1 MISVIIP
8 LYNKELFIER
18 TIKSLLSQ
26 TFKEFEAIFVD
37 DGSTDK
43 SPQIV
48 ENIHD
53 NRIKLVRKENGGPSS
68 ARNLGVERA
77 KYDWI
82 LYLDAD
88 DCLLPN
94 ALELF
99 VKYIN
104 KVGSYDC
111 IFGNFYYEKNG
122 KRELYSNYKEGA
134 IRNGFKSFVL
144 CKCMPRTGV
153 AVFRKDILKQIPF
166 REDLRRYE
174 DLEHLFRLFK
184 VARFYR
190 IKNICYTGCF
200 SVPDSAML
208 CVTNP
213 QKIILKY

>member
-122 KRELYSNYKEGA
+122 KRELYSNYPHF
-134 IRNGFKSFVL
+134 RNSF
-144 CKCMPRTGV
+144 
-153 AVFRKDILKQIPF
+153 IL
-166 REDLRRYE
+166 
-174 DLEHLFRLFK
+174 
-184 VARFYR
+184 
-190 IKNICYTGCF
+190 
-200 SVPDSAML
+200 S
-208 CVTNP
+208 
-213 QKIILKY
+213 

>member
-1 MISVIIP
+1 MISIVIP
-8 LYNKELFIER
+8 LYNKEQFVGQ

-48 ENIHD
+48 ENIQD

-68 ARNLGVERA
+68 ARNLGVENA

-99 VKYIN
+99 AKYIN
-104 KVGSYDC
+104 KVGTTYDC
-111 IFGNFYYEKNG
+111 ILEISFTRAMEK
-122 KRELYSNYKEGA
+122 
-134 IRNGFKSFVL
+134 
-144 CKCMPRTGV
+144 
-153 AVFRKDILKQIPF
+153 
-166 REDLRRYE
+166 
-174 DLEHLFRLFK
+174 
-184 VARFYR
+184 
-190 IKNICYTGCF
+190 
-200 SVPDSAML
+200 
-208 CVTNP
+208 
-213 QKIILKY
+213 KIILKL